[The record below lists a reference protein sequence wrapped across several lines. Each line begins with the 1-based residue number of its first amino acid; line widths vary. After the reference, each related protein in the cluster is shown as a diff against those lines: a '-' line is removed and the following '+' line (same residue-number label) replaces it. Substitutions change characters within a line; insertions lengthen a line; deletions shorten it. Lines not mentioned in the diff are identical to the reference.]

1 MVSRAELLR
10 SIRRAS
16 SALVLLFLVLLV
28 LLLTQLFVAT
38 VIAVDGASME
48 PTIARG
54 AVVVVRRE
62 KRAFARGA
70 IVGLTLPTGKL
81 VKRIIGL
88 PRETVAI
95 KNGEVMIGGPAS
107 PAGGLIAR
115 EPYVSG
121 PTEGTLELELKDDE
135 FLVLGD
141 NRDDSV
147 DSRQFGPVRR
157 LEIIGRVRA
166 VLWPEFQVF

>member
-1 MVSRAELLR
+1 MVLTAPLLR

-28 LLLTQLFVAT
+28 LLLTHLFVAT
-38 VIAVDGASME
+38 LVRVDGASME

-62 KRAFARGA
+62 SKEFARGA
-70 IVGLTLPTGKL
+70 IVGLVLPTGKL

-95 KNGEVMIGGPAS
+95 KGGEVMIS
-107 PAGGLIAR
+107 GLIAR
-115 EPYVSG
+115 EPYVTQ
-121 PTEGTLELELKDDE
+121 PTEGEVELRLSGDE
-135 FLVLGD
+135 YMVLGD
-141 NRDDSV
+141 NRGDSV
-147 DSRQFGPVRR
+147 DSRQFGPVRNA
-157 LEIIGRVRA
+157 EIIGRVRA
-166 VLWPEFQVF
+166 VLWPEFRVF